1 MLIFRYFQINL
12 NKECVPWHDG
22 KWYIISPYVTIW
34 RHEYYFLV
42 GWLDERE
49 KVVMFRIDRMGIP
62 RLTHETREP
71 ASESFNVREYTECI
85 FNMYDEGD
93 METVTLRCRHHMI
106 DHIIDYFGKD
116 VEPFNITEDAFDVNI
131 RVCASTTFFSWV
143 MGYVGDMTI
152 VGPLGICRV

>member
-34 RHEYYFLV
+34 KHEYYFLV

-71 ASESFNVREYTECI
+71 ASESFNVRDYTECI

-106 DHIIDYFGKD
+106 DHMDNLKQQ
-116 VEPFNITEDAFDVNI
+116 
-131 RVCASTTFFSWV
+131 
-143 MGYVGDMTI
+143 
-152 VGPLGICRV
+152 